1 MILAIQMCM
10 QNENSEDD
18 RRLRIAA
25 WMGKSSFG
33 TLDLIMYLRLWFWIN
48 ASFSF
53 IDKTKIS
60 RHTKK

>member
-33 TLDLIMYLRLWFWIN
+33 TLDLIMYLRL
-48 ASFSF
+48 
-53 IDKTKIS
+53 
-60 RHTKK
+60 